1 MLTVAQTINY
11 SIYIYKHHRNVICSY
26 FCDRSHVH
34 SSPFVLRC
42 WTCWHADRSLGLP
55 TIPPPHPRTDESVP
69 VDGGLSQGPDVT
81 LQTSDSWAI
90 LCAQVL
96 QAFPGSLGALEKAMA
111 ATSGTPKLP
120 SRNGEHDAQPGSFVR
135 YSILRQNY
143 IKLINYSCG
152 KPVTRHTLLIYHHTS
167 IKPTL
172 IEGSLEVK
180 LLTIWTDEE
189 QRWEE

>member
-1 MLTVAQTINY
+1 METCQWNMVAKVRVCLTMRHTRKMGKTMTMMTNY
-11 SIYIYKHHRNVICSY
+11 GMEWGT
-26 FCDRSHVH
+26 
-34 SSPFVLRC
+34 VLY
-42 WTCWHADRSLGLP
+42 P
-55 TIPPPHPRTDESVP
+55 
-69 VDGGLSQGPDVT
+69 
-81 LQTSDSWAI
+81 I
-90 LCAQVL
+90 LA
-96 QAFPGSLGALEKAMA
+96 
-111 ATSGTPKLP
+111 
-120 SRNGEHDAQPGSFVR
+120 
-135 YSILRQNY
+135 ILRQNY